1 MFESNKAKRGAILRI
16 SDMIDAINMI
26 ETYTS
31 GFDLKRFSD
40 DRLTQDAVIRNVE
53 IIGEA
58 AKNIPEEICLK
69 APSIAWRE
77 VKAIRDVIAHNYF
90 GIKIETVWAVVVEE
104 IPILRTA
111 LEKLLSDIKK
121 ENI

>member
-1 MFESNKAKRGAILRI
+1 MSEIDKAKRGAVLRI

-26 ETYTS
+26 ESYTS

-58 AKNIPEEICLK
+58 AKNIPEEI
-69 APSIAWRE
+69 S
-77 VKAIRDVIAHNYF
+77 
-90 GIKIETVWAVVVEE
+90 
-104 IPILRTA
+104 
-111 LEKLLSDIKK
+111 
-121 ENI
+121 